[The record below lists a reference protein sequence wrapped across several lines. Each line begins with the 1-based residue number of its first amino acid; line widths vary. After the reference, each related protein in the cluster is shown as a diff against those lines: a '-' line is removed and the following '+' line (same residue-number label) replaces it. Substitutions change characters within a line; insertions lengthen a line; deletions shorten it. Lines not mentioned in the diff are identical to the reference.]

1 MEYYLAIKKW
11 NNATWSNM
19 DGSRDDHTK
28 WSKSDKDKHMIPL
41 IYGILKNDRNEL
53 IYKADTDSQTLKTNL
68 GLLKGQ
74 GGGGEIN

>member
-1 MEYYLAIKKW
+1 MMEYCLAIKKR

-19 DGSRDDHTK
+19 DGPRDDHTK
-28 WSKSDKDKHMIPL
+28 WNKSDKHTMSL

-74 GGGGEIN
+74 GGRGEMN

>member
-1 MEYYLAIKKW
+1 MEYCLAIKKW

-19 DGSRDDHTK
+19 DGHRDDPTT
-28 WSKSDKDKHMIPL
+28 WSKSDKGKHTISL

-53 IYKADTDSQTLKTNL
+53 IYKADTDSQTSKTNL
-68 GLLKGQ
+68 GLLEGQ